1 MTITLLAHH
10 IEWDTDGDMDIAQ
23 SLPSKV
29 AVEVDLLEG
38 PEAGSI
44 NDQVCN
50 QLSDLVGFCVLDY
63 KLEGYSAEAD
73 YALQMTLAK
82 TQSQEQQ
89 GDTMEKQS
97 QNKTNTK
104 DVRACEV
111 WVEYAD
117 GTTHTYDVFLDI
129 DASIEDQVYCS
140 FECPAFNNPITN
152 FKWRE
157 LGI

>member
-1 MTITLLAHH
+1 MKITLLAHH
-10 IEWDTDGDMDIAQ
+10 IEWDTDGNDDVAR

-29 AVEVDLLEG
+29 AVEVDLVEES
-38 PEAGSI
+38 EAGSI
-44 NDQVCN
+44 NEQVCK

-73 YALQMTLAK
+73 YALQMTNAK
-82 TQSQEQQ
+82 TQSQ
-89 GDTMEKQS
+89 
-97 QNKTNTK
+97 NKSNTK
-104 DVRACEV
+104 DIRACEV

-129 DASIEDQVYCS
+129 DASIEDQVYQS
-140 FECPAFNNPITN
+140 FEWPAFNNPITN